1 MSIEKIQSGCVPV
14 RCWGSFVSWKES
26 LTTLILVRHGE
37 SEWNRAGRIQG
48 QINSPLTDLGINQAK
63 AIREYL
69 SGILL
74 NQQLEIYTSPLD
86 RALQTAEII
95 AQGIEYPS
103 RKIIIEERLND
114 FNVGEISGTFGW
126 DKVAEIFPEQ
136 AQLRLQ
142 DPMRFHPSGGE
153 SGAEFEARLRSLL
166 EDLKDD
172 GTLKL
177 MVSHGIVNKFI
188 RGILKNL
195 SGKEMVELGE
205 SQNTIYR
212 LEEGEE
218 TEIKIPP
225 TIRGKN

>member
-1 MSIEKIQSGCVPV
+1 MA
-14 RCWGSFVSWKES
+14 
-26 LTTLILVRHGE
+26 TLILIRHGE

-48 QINSPLTDLGINQAK
+48 QVNSPLTDLGINQAK
-63 AIREYL
+63 AIRDYL
-69 SGILL
+69 SGILI
-74 NQQLEIYTSPLD
+74 NQELEIYTSPLD

-95 AQGIEYPS
+95 AQGIDYPS

-114 FNVGEISGTFGW
+114 FNLGEISGTFGW

-136 AQLRLQ
+136 AQLKLQ

-166 EDLKDD
+166 EDLMDD

-177 MVSHGIVNKFI
+177 IVSHGIVNKFI

-195 SGKEMVELGE
+195 SGKEKVELGE
-205 SQNTIYR
+205 SQDTIYR
-212 LEEGEE
+212 LEQGEE

-225 TIRGKN
+225 QQNGEKN

>member
-1 MSIEKIQSGCVPV
+1 M
-14 RCWGSFVSWKES
+14 
-26 LTTLILVRHGE
+26 TTLILVRHGE

-48 QINSPLTDLGINQAK
+48 QVNSPLTDLGINQAK
-63 AIREYL
+63 ATRDYL

-95 AQGIEYPS
+95 AQGIDYPS

-114 FNVGEISGTFGW
+114 FNIGEISGTFGW

-166 EDLKDD
+166 EDLMDD

-212 LEEGEE
+212 LEQGEE
-218 TEIKIPP
+218 TEIKIPH
-225 TIRGKN
+225 TIREKN

>member
-1 MSIEKIQSGCVPV
+1 M
-14 RCWGSFVSWKES
+14 
-26 LTTLILVRHGE
+26 TTLILVRHGE

-48 QINSPLTDLGINQAK
+48 QVNSPLTDLGINQAK
-63 AIREYL
+63 AIRDYL
-69 SGILL
+69 SGILF
-74 NQQLEIYTSPLD
+74 NQELEIYTSPLD

-95 AQGIEYPS
+95 AQGIDYPS

-114 FNVGEISGTFGW
+114 FNLGEISGTFGW

-166 EDLKDD
+166 EDLMDD

-212 LEEGEE
+212 LEQGEE

-225 TIRGKN
+225 TIREKN

>member
-1 MSIEKIQSGCVPV
+1 M
-14 RCWGSFVSWKES
+14 
-26 LTTLILVRHGE
+26 TTLILVRHGE

-48 QINSPLTDLGINQAK
+48 QVNSPLTDLGINQAK
-63 AIREYL
+63 ATGDYL

-95 AQGIEYPS
+95 AQGIDYPS

-114 FNVGEISGTFGW
+114 FNLGEISGTFGW

-166 EDLKDD
+166 EDLMDD

-195 SGKEMVELGE
+195 SGKEMVKLGE
-205 SQNTIYR
+205 SQNTIFR
-212 LEEGEE
+212 LEQGEE

-225 TIRGKN
+225 TIREKN

>member
-1 MSIEKIQSGCVPV
+1 
-14 RCWGSFVSWKES
+14 

-48 QINSPLTDLGINQAK
+48 QVSSPLTDLGINQAK
-63 AIREYL
+63 AIRDYL
-69 SGILL
+69 SGSLL

-114 FNVGEISGTFGW
+114 FNLGEISGTIGW

-136 AQLRLQ
+136 AQLRLL
-142 DPMRFHPSGGE
+142 DPIRFHPSGGE

-166 EDLKDD
+166 EDQMDD

-212 LEEGEE
+212 LEQGEE

-225 TIRGKN
+225 TI

>member
-1 MSIEKIQSGCVPV
+1 M
-14 RCWGSFVSWKES
+14 
-26 LTTLILVRHGE
+26 TTLILVRHGE

-95 AQGIEYPS
+95 AQGIDYPS

-114 FNVGEISGTFGW
+114 FNLGEISGTFGW

-166 EDLKDD
+166 EDLMDD

-212 LEEGEE
+212 LEQGEE
-218 TEIKIPP
+218 TEIKILPS
-225 TIRGKN
+225 IREEY

>member
-1 MSIEKIQSGCVPV
+1 M
-14 RCWGSFVSWKES
+14 
-26 LTTLILVRHGE
+26 TTLILVRHGE

-172 GTLKL
+172 DALKL

-212 LEEGEE
+212 LEQGEE

-225 TIRGKN
+225 SNREKN

>member
-1 MSIEKIQSGCVPV
+1 M
-14 RCWGSFVSWKES
+14 
-26 LTTLILVRHGE
+26 TTLILVRHGE

-48 QINSPLTDLGINQAK
+48 QVNSPLTDLGINQAK
-63 AIREYL
+63 AIRDYL
-69 SGILL
+69 SGIHI
-74 NQQLEIYTSPLD
+74 NQELEIYTSPLD

-95 AQGIEYPS
+95 AQGIDYPS

-114 FNVGEISGTFGW
+114 FNLGEISGTFGW

-166 EDLKDD
+166 EDLMDD

-212 LEEGEE
+212 LEQGEE

-225 TIRGKN
+225 TIREKN

>member
-1 MSIEKIQSGCVPV
+1 M
-14 RCWGSFVSWKES
+14 
-26 LTTLILVRHGE
+26 TTLILVRHGE

-48 QINSPLTDLGINQAK
+48 QVNSPLTDLGINQAK
-63 AIREYL
+63 ATRDYL

-95 AQGIEYPS
+95 AQGIDYPRS
-103 RKIIIEERLND
+103 KILIEERLND
-114 FNVGEISGTFGW
+114 FNLGEISGTFGW

-166 EDLKDD
+166 EDLMDD

-212 LEEGEE
+212 LEQGEE
-218 TEIKIPP
+218 TEIKIPH
-225 TIRGKN
+225 TIREKN

>member
-1 MSIEKIQSGCVPV
+1 M
-14 RCWGSFVSWKES
+14 
-26 LTTLILVRHGE
+26 TTLILVRHGE

-48 QINSPLTDLGINQAK
+48 QVNSPLTDLGINQSK
-63 AIREYL
+63 AIRDYL
-69 SGILL
+69 SGILI
-74 NQQLEIYTSPLD
+74 NQELEIYTSPLD

-95 AQGIEYPS
+95 AQGIDYPS

-114 FNVGEISGTFGW
+114 FNLGEISGTFGW

-136 AQLRLQ
+136 AQLKLQ

-166 EDLKDD
+166 EDLMYD

-177 MVSHGIVNKFI
+177 IVSHGIVNKFI

-212 LEEGEE
+212 LEQGEE
-218 TEIKIPP
+218 IEIKIPP
-225 TIRGKN
+225 AIREKN

>member
-1 MSIEKIQSGCVPV
+1 M
-14 RCWGSFVSWKES
+14 
-26 LTTLILVRHGE
+26 TTLILVRHGE

-48 QINSPLTDLGINQAK
+48 QVNSPLTDLGINQAK
-63 AIREYL
+63 AIRDYL

-74 NQQLEIYTSPLD
+74 NQELEIYTSPLD

-114 FNVGEISGTFGW
+114 FNLGEISGTFGW

-166 EDLKDD
+166 EDLMDD

-212 LEEGEE
+212 LEQGEE
-218 TEIKIPP
+218 TEIKILPSN
-225 TIRGKN
+225 REEY

>member
-1 MSIEKIQSGCVPV
+1 M
-14 RCWGSFVSWKES
+14 
-26 LTTLILVRHGE
+26 TTLILVRHGE

-48 QINSPLTDLGINQAK
+48 QVNSPLTDLGISQAM
-63 AIREYL
+63 AISNYL
-69 SGILL
+69 SGIFI
-74 NQQLEIYTSPLD
+74 NQELKIYTSPLD
-86 RALQTAEII
+86 RAIQTAKII
-95 AQGIEYPS
+95 AQGIDCFGSEL
-103 RKIIIEERLND
+103 IIEERLND
-114 FNVGEISGTFGW
+114 FNLGEISGTFGW

-136 AQLRLQ
+136 AKLRLQ

-153 SGAEFEARLRSLL
+153 SGADFEARLRSLL
-166 EDLKDD
+166 EELMGD

-195 SGKEMVELGE
+195 SGKEMINLGE

-212 LEEGEE
+212 LEQGEE

-225 TIRGKN
+225 SNREKN

>member
-1 MSIEKIQSGCVPV
+1 M
-14 RCWGSFVSWKES
+14 
-26 LTTLILVRHGE
+26 TTLILVRHGE

-95 AQGIEYPS
+95 AQGIDYPS

-114 FNVGEISGTFGW
+114 FNLGEISGTFGW

-166 EDLKDD
+166 EDLMDD

-212 LEEGEE
+212 LEQGEE

-225 TIRGKN
+225 SNREEY

>member
-1 MSIEKIQSGCVPV
+1 
-14 RCWGSFVSWKES
+14 
-26 LTTLILVRHGE
+26 LTTLILIRHGE

-48 QINSPLTDLGINQAK
+48 QVNSPLTDLGINQAK
-63 AIREYL
+63 AIRDHL
-69 SGILL
+69 SVILL
-74 NQQLEIYTSPLD
+74 NQELEIYTSPLD
-86 RALQTAEII
+86 RAIQTAEII
-95 AQGIEYPS
+95 AQGIDHPIS
-103 RKIIIEERLND
+103 KIIIEERLND
-114 FNVGEISGTFGW
+114 FSLGEISGTFGW

-136 AQLRLQ
+136 AKLRLQ

-166 EDLKDD
+166 EDLMDE
-172 GTLKL
+172 GSLKL

-212 LEEGEE
+212 LEQGEE
-218 TEIKIPP
+218 TEIKILPLN
-225 TIRGKN
+225 IGKN

>member
-1 MSIEKIQSGCVPV
+1 M
-14 RCWGSFVSWKES
+14 
-26 LTTLILVRHGE
+26 TTLILVRHGE

-48 QINSPLTDLGINQAK
+48 QVNSPLTDLGINQAK
-63 AIREYL
+63 AIRDYL

-95 AQGIEYPS
+95 AQGIDYPS

-114 FNVGEISGTFGW
+114 FNLGEISGTFGW

-166 EDLKDD
+166 EDLMDD

-225 TIRGKN
+225 SNRGKN

>member
-1 MSIEKIQSGCVPV
+1 M
-14 RCWGSFVSWKES
+14 
-26 LTTLILVRHGE
+26 TTLILVRHGE

-48 QINSPLTDLGINQAK
+48 QVNSPLTDLGINQAK
-63 AIREYL
+63 AIRDHL

-74 NQQLEIYTSPLD
+74 NQELEIYTSPLD
-86 RALQTAEII
+86 RAIQTAEII
-95 AQGIEYPS
+95 AQGIDHPS
-103 RKIIIEERLND
+103 SKIIIEERLND

-166 EDLKDD
+166 EDLMDD

-212 LEEGEE
+212 LEQGEE
-218 TEIKIPP
+218 TEIKILPLN
-225 TIRGKN
+225 RGKN

>member
-1 MSIEKIQSGCVPV
+1 M
-14 RCWGSFVSWKES
+14 
-26 LTTLILVRHGE
+26 TTLILVRHGE

-48 QINSPLTDLGINQAK
+48 QVNSPLTDLGINQAK
-63 AIREYL
+63 AIRDHL

-74 NQQLEIYTSPLD
+74 NQELEIYTSPLD
-86 RALQTAEII
+86 RAIQTAEII
-95 AQGIEYPS
+95 AQGIDHPS
-103 RKIIIEERLND
+103 SKIIIEERLND
-114 FNVGEISGTFGW
+114 FNLGEISGTFGW

-166 EDLKDD
+166 EDLMDD

-212 LEEGEE
+212 LEQGEE
-218 TEIKIPP
+218 TEIKILPSN
-225 TIRGKN
+225 REEY

>member
-1 MSIEKIQSGCVPV
+1 M
-14 RCWGSFVSWKES
+14 
-26 LTTLILVRHGE
+26 TTLILVRHGE

-48 QINSPLTDLGINQAK
+48 QVNSSLTDFGINQAK
-63 AIREYL
+63 AIRDYL

-74 NQQLEIYTSPLD
+74 NQELEIYTSPLD

-95 AQGIEYPS
+95 AQGIDHPS
-103 RKIIIEERLND
+103 SKIIIEERLND
-114 FNVGEISGTFGW
+114 FSLGEISGSFGW

-166 EDLKDD
+166 EDLMDD
-172 GTLKL
+172 GKLKL

-195 SGKEMVELGE
+195 SGKEMVQLGE
-205 SQNTIYR
+205 YQNTIYR

-218 TEIKIPP
+218 TEIKILPSNK
-225 TIRGKN
+225 GKN

>member
-1 MSIEKIQSGCVPV
+1 M
-14 RCWGSFVSWKES
+14 
-26 LTTLILVRHGE
+26 TTLILVRHGE

-48 QINSPLTDLGINQAK
+48 QVNSPLTDLGINQAK

-95 AQGIEYPS
+95 AQGIDYPS

-114 FNVGEISGTFGW
+114 FNLGEISGTFGW

-212 LEEGEE
+212 LEQGEE

-225 TIRGKN
+225 TIREKN

>member
-1 MSIEKIQSGCVPV
+1 M
-14 RCWGSFVSWKES
+14 
-26 LTTLILVRHGE
+26 TTLILVRHGE

-48 QINSPLTDLGINQAK
+48 QVNSPLTDLGINQAK
-63 AIREYL
+63 AIRDYL

-95 AQGIEYPS
+95 AQGIDYPS

-114 FNVGEISGTFGW
+114 FNLGEISGTFGW

-166 EDLKDD
+166 EDLMDD

-212 LEEGEE
+212 LEQGEE
-218 TEIKIPP
+218 TEIKILPSN
-225 TIRGKN
+225 REKY

>member
-1 MSIEKIQSGCVPV
+1 
-14 RCWGSFVSWKES
+14 

-48 QINSPLTDLGINQAK
+48 QVNSPLTDLGIDQAK
-63 AIREYL
+63 AIRDHL

-74 NQQLEIYTSPLD
+74 NQELEIYTSPLD
-86 RALQTAEII
+86 RAIQTAEII
-95 AQGIEYPS
+95 AQGIDHPS
-103 RKIIIEERLND
+103 SKIIIEERLND
-114 FNVGEISGTFGW
+114 FSLGEISGTFGW
-126 DKVAEIFPEQ
+126 DKVAEIFPKQ

-166 EDLKDD
+166 EDLMDESS
-172 GTLKL
+172 LKL

-188 RGILKNL
+188 RGILKNI
-195 SGKEMVELGE
+195 SGKEMVQLGE

-218 TEIKIPP
+218 TEIKILPSN
-225 TIRGKN
+225 RGKN

>member
-1 MSIEKIQSGCVPV
+1 M
-14 RCWGSFVSWKES
+14 
-26 LTTLILVRHGE
+26 TTLILVRHGE

-48 QINSPLTDLGINQAK
+48 QVNSPLTDLGINQAN
-63 AIREYL
+63 AIRDHL

-74 NQQLEIYTSPLD
+74 NQELEIYTSPLD
-86 RALQTAEII
+86 RAIQTAEII
-95 AQGIEYPS
+95 AQGIDHPS
-103 RKIIIEERLND
+103 SKIIIEERLND

-166 EDLKDD
+166 GDLKDD

-212 LEEGEE
+212 LEQGKE
-218 TEIKIPP
+218 TEIKILPSN
-225 TIRGKN
+225 RGKN

>member
-1 MSIEKIQSGCVPV
+1 M
-14 RCWGSFVSWKES
+14 
-26 LTTLILVRHGE
+26 TTLILVRHGE

-48 QINSPLTDLGINQAK
+48 QVNSPLTDLGINQAK
-63 AIREYL
+63 EIRDYL

-74 NQQLEIYTSPLD
+74 NQELEIYTSPLD
-86 RALQTAEII
+86 RAIQTAEII
-95 AQGIEYPS
+95 AQGIDHPS
-103 RKIIIEERLND
+103 SKIIIEERLND
-114 FNVGEISGTFGW
+114 FSLGEISGTFGW

-136 AQLRLQ
+136 AKLRLE

-166 EDLKDD
+166 EELMGD

-195 SGKEMVELGE
+195 SGKEIIDLGE
-205 SQNTIYR
+205 SQNSIYR
-212 LEEGEE
+212 LEQGEE

-225 TIRGKN
+225 SNRGKN

>member
-1 MSIEKIQSGCVPV
+1 M
-14 RCWGSFVSWKES
+14 
-26 LTTLILVRHGE
+26 TTLILVRHGE

-48 QINSPLTDLGINQAK
+48 QVNSPLTDLGINQAK
-63 AIREYL
+63 AIRDHL

-74 NQQLEIYTSPLD
+74 NQEFEIYSSPLD
-86 RALQTAEII
+86 RAIQTAEII
-95 AQGIEYPS
+95 AQGIDHPS
-103 RKIIIEERLND
+103 SKIIIDERLND
-114 FNVGEISGTFGW
+114 FSLGEISGTFGW

-142 DPMRFHPSGGE
+142 DPTRFHPSGGE

-166 EDLKDD
+166 EDLMDET
-172 GTLKL
+172 TLKL

-195 SGKEMVELGE
+195 SGKEMVQLGE

-212 LEEGEE
+212 LKEGEE
-218 TEIKIPP
+218 TEIKILPSN
-225 TIRGKN
+225 RGIN

>member
-1 MSIEKIQSGCVPV
+1 MA
-14 RCWGSFVSWKES
+14 
-26 LTTLILVRHGE
+26 TLILIRHGE

-48 QINSPLTDLGINQAK
+48 QVNSPLTDLGINQDK
-63 AIREYL
+63 AIRDYH
-69 SGILL
+69 SGNLI
-74 NQQLEIYTSPLD
+74 NQELEIYTSPLD
-86 RALQTAEII
+86 RALQTADII
-95 AQGIEYPS
+95 AQGIDYPS
-103 RKIIIEERLND
+103 RKIKIEKRLND
-114 FNVGEISGTFGW
+114 FNLGEISGTFGW

-136 AQLRLQ
+136 AQLKLQ

-153 SGAEFEARLRSLL
+153 SGLEFETRLRSLL
-166 EDLKDD
+166 EDLMDD

-212 LEEGEE
+212 LEQGEE
-218 TEIKIPP
+218 MEIKITPA
-225 TIRGKN
+225 IREKN

>member
-1 MSIEKIQSGCVPV
+1 M
-14 RCWGSFVSWKES
+14 
-26 LTTLILVRHGE
+26 TTLILVRHGE

-48 QINSPLTDLGINQAK
+48 QVNSPLTDLGISQAI
-63 AIREYL
+63 AISNYL
-69 SGILL
+69 SGIFI
-74 NQQLEIYTSPLD
+74 NQELKIYTSPLD
-86 RALQTAEII
+86 RAIQTAKII
-95 AQGIEYPS
+95 AQGIDCFGSEL
-103 RKIIIEERLND
+103 IIEERLND
-114 FNVGEISGTFGW
+114 FNLGEISGTFGW

-136 AQLRLQ
+136 AKLRLQ

-153 SGAEFEARLRSLL
+153 SGADFEARLRSLL
-166 EDLKDD
+166 EDLMGD

-195 SGKEMVELGE
+195 SGKEMINLGE

-212 LEEGEE
+212 LEQGEE

-225 TIRGKN
+225 SNREKN

>member
-1 MSIEKIQSGCVPV
+1 M
-14 RCWGSFVSWKES
+14 
-26 LTTLILVRHGE
+26 TTLILIRHGE

-63 AIREYL
+63 ATRDYL

-95 AQGIEYPS
+95 AQGIDYPS

-166 EDLKDD
+166 EDLMDD

-212 LEEGEE
+212 LEQGEE
-218 TEIKIPP
+218 TEIKILPSN
-225 TIRGKN
+225 REEY

>member
-1 MSIEKIQSGCVPV
+1 M
-14 RCWGSFVSWKES
+14 
-26 LTTLILVRHGE
+26 TTLILVRHGE

-212 LEEGEE
+212 LEQGEE
-218 TEIKIPP
+218 TEIKILPSN
-225 TIRGKN
+225 REEY

>member
-1 MSIEKIQSGCVPV
+1 M
-14 RCWGSFVSWKES
+14 
-26 LTTLILVRHGE
+26 TTLILVRHGE

-166 EDLKDD
+166 EDMMDE

-212 LEEGEE
+212 LEQGEE
-218 TEIKIPP
+218 TEIKILPSN
-225 TIRGKN
+225 REEY

>member
-1 MSIEKIQSGCVPV
+1 M
-14 RCWGSFVSWKES
+14 
-26 LTTLILVRHGE
+26 TTLILVRHGE

-114 FNVGEISGTFGW
+114 FNLGEISGTFGW

-166 EDLKDD
+166 EDLMDD

-212 LEEGEE
+212 LEQGEE

>member
-1 MSIEKIQSGCVPV
+1 
-14 RCWGSFVSWKES
+14 
-26 LTTLILVRHGE
+26 
-37 SEWNRAGRIQG
+37 
-48 QINSPLTDLGINQAK
+48 LGINQAK